1 MVKKILLVIICIS
14 CLIVAVG
21 CGNSEP
27 VIDEEDGISIEVV
40 NRTEKIIISYAVIFG
55 DNLEEWG
62 EDLLGDEVIEPGETL
77 TFIMPEGNYDLSLL
91 TYEFFVV
98 QSAWSITEDIIIE
111 IGGEGKAP
119 ILVENNSEFDIVL
132 FYISPSESDDWGED
146 WLGEAGYI
154 PAGTGRRFFFVQ
166 PDEYDFLA
174 IDSEGETVLQA
185 MGIEVDSERR
195 FIID

>member
-1 MVKKILLVIICIS
+1 MVKKILLAIICIS
-14 CLIVAVG
+14 CLLVMVG

-27 VIDEEDGISIEVV
+27 ALEEEEGISIVVV
-40 NRTEKIIISYAVIFG
+40 NKTENIIISYAVMFG

-62 EDLLGDEVIEPGETL
+62 ENLLGDEVIEPGEI
-77 TFIMPEGNYDLSLL
+77 FSFVMPEGNYDLSLL

-98 QSAWSITEDIIIE
+98 QSTWSINDDVRIE
-111 IGGEGKAP
+111 VGGDGKAP

-132 FYISPSESDDWGED
+132 FYISPSASDDWGED
-146 WLGEAGYI
+146 WLGEFGYI

-174 IDSEGETVLQA
+174 IDSEGETVFQA
-185 MGIEVDSERR
+185 MGIDIDSDRR

>member
-14 CLIVAVG
+14 CLLVVVG

-40 NRTEKIIISYAVIFG
+40 NRTEAIIISYAVIFG

-62 EDLLGDEVIEPGETL
+62 EDLLGDEVINPGETFTSIL
-77 TFIMPEGNYDLSLL
+77 PEGRYDLSLL
-91 TYEFFVV
+91 TYELYAVHNV
-98 QSAWSITEDIIIE
+98 WAITEDIRVE
-111 IGGEGKAP
+111 VGGEDKAP
-119 ILVENNSEFDIVL
+119 ILVENNSGFDIVL
-132 FYISPSESDDWGED
+132 FFISPSESDDWGED

-166 PDEYDFLA
+166 PGEYDFLA
-174 IDSEGETVLQA
+174 IDSDGETVLQA
-185 MGIEVDSERR
+185 MGIEIDSDKR